1 MASSLETRYKK
12 AYEEFEKAA
21 AAYYPVLQEHREA
34 LGKGKL
40 LDTSGLESTSSKFYK
55 TIQPERML
63 DQKLRDKLLRDIDK
77 MPLPLDVRRIVK
89 EYTGPL
95 DTVRT
100 EPPVPLAAQKLGI
113 KGGRKTRKGGRR
125 HKKTRRV

>member
-1 MASSLETRYKK
+1 MASSLEARYKK
-12 AYEEFEKAA
+12 AYEDFEKAA
-21 AAYYPVLQEHREA
+21 AAYYPLLQEHRAAMDRGEG
-34 LGKGKL
+34 LTTPGL
-40 LDTSGLESTSSKFYK
+40 LDSASSKFYK

-89 EYTGPL
+89 EYTGPM
-95 DTVRT
+95 DTGRT
-100 EPPVPLAAQKLGI
+100 EAPLAAQKLGI

-125 HKKTRRV
+125 NKKTRRA

>member
-1 MASSLETRYKK
+1 MASSLEARYKK

-21 AAYYPVLQEHREA
+21 EAYYPVLQEHREA
-34 LGKGKL
+34 LGTGKL
-40 LDTSGLESTSSKFYK
+40 LDTSGLESTRNKFIK

-89 EYTGPL
+89 EYTGPM
-95 DTVRT
+95 DTGRT
-100 EPPVPLAAQKLGI
+100 EPPLAAQGI

-125 HKKTRRV
+125 HKKTRRA